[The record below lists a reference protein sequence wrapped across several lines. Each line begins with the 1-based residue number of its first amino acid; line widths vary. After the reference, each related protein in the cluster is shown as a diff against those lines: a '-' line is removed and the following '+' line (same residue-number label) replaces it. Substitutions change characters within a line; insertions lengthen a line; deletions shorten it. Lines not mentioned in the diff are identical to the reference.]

1 MIDLDALMAAPSA
14 PAAYSPL
21 AKYPSV
27 KVDVACEAPIEL
39 PASELHAAIDQAAKG
54 AAVDIELFDVFKGE
68 ALGEGKKSLA
78 YHVTLQSA
86 NKTLTD
92 KDAQKFLGRL
102 ERVLEQRG
110 ASLRK

>member
-1 MIDLDALMAAPSA
+1 M
-14 PAAYSPL
+14 
-21 AKYPSV
+21 
-27 KVDVACEAPIEL
+27 ACEAPAEL
-39 PASELHAAIDQAAKG
+39 AAAELHAAIDQAAKG
-54 AAVDIELFDVFKGE
+54 AAVDIELFDVFQGA
-68 ALGEGKKSLA
+68 ALGEGRKSLA

-110 ASLRK
+110 AALRK

>member
-1 MIDLDALMAAPSA
+1 MQAVVFIMCIPALHPSPQTSGPGVYDL
-14 PAAYSPL
+14 PL
-21 AKYPSV
+21 HQKPVMLIS
-27 KVDVACEAPIEL
+27 
-39 PASELHAAIDQAAKG
+39 H
-54 AAVDIELFDVFKGE
+54 